1 MDIRF
6 IDSQY
11 KELFRIPDGGCV
23 KINLNNGGTLLGK
36 CKYIDDY
43 QDVYKR
49 QVLSGVKFSPQK
61 IVHMQKVLFR
71 FDTFCNYE
79 KD

>member
-6 IDSQY
+6 IDSRY

-23 KINLNNGGTLLGK
+23 KINLNNGGTLFGK

-43 QDVYKR
+43 HFALTQAGRMCGETYHIR
-49 QVLSGVKFSPQK
+49 QFA
-61 IVHMQKVLFR
+61 
-71 FDTFCNYE
+71 
-79 KD
+79 

>member
-6 IDSQY
+6 IDSRY

-23 KINLNNGGTLLGK
+23 KINLDNGGTLFGK

-43 QDVYKR
+43 HFTLTLILYNKSWHSN
-49 QVLSGVKFSPQK
+49 L
-61 IVHMQKVLFR
+61 
-71 FDTFCNYE
+71 
-79 KD
+79 KDFVI